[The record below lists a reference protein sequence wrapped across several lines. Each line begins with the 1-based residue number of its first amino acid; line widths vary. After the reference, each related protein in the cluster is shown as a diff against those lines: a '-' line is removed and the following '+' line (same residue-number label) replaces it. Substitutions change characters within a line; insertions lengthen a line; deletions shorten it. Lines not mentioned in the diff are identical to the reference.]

1 MVFGIGGMA
10 LAGYVF
16 VTGTGGRG
24 HLIEI
29 TSLLIIGA
37 SFFFAGINYIYEAS
51 KEFGR
56 LIATLVHHELPKF
69 TSIERPTAKRKG
81 RIYIDF
87 LQNRPQATLA
97 TAYSVRPKPGA
108 TVSMPLHWEEVKKGM
123 RIQDFNI
130 HNTIDRLRVVGD
142 IFKPVL
148 GRGIN
153 MQQALK
159 ELGKLK

>member
-1 MVFGIGGMA
+1 MIMKLQRNLVDS
-10 LAGYVF
+10 LLHWY
-16 VTGTGGRG
+16 
-24 HLIEI
+24 I
-29 TSLLIIGA
+29 TSFQNLQAL
-37 SFFFAGINYIYEAS
+37 N
-51 KEFGR
+51 GR
-56 LIATLVHHELPKF
+56 LQSEKEGS
-69 TSIERPTAKRKG
+69 TSI
-81 RIYIDF
+81 F